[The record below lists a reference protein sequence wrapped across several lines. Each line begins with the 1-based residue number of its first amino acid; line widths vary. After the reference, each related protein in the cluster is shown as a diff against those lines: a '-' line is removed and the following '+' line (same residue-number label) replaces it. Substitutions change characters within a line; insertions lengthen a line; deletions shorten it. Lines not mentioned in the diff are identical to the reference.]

1 MKVKKNFFIEMVNR
15 GSINKGQVDVFV
27 ICFKLVLV
35 YKIFIRANHRLQE
48 TKVLELMRTQKR

>member
-1 MKVKKNFFIEMVNR
+1 MFNR